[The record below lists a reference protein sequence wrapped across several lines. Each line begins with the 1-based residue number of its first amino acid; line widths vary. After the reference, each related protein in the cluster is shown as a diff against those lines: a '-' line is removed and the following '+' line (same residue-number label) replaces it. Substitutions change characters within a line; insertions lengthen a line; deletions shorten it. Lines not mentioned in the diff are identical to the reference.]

1 MSLVFKEWAPVIG
14 ALVAG
19 RQTLLLRKGGIAED
33 RGRFDVKATRFW
45 LFPTCFH
52 AQREMIK
59 PSARSFLDNSIT
71 RPTISTYAEV
81 IEHTFVTDW
90 SEVEKLDSKHILT
103 ESTVRQRFD
112 WGRQPGIHV
121 IRTRLFSIDRPF
133 TLELSADQ
141 TGCKSWIEI
150 AQNIEDHQGRPIAP

>member
-1 MSLVFKEWAPVIG
+1 MSLVFKEWAPVIR

-45 LFPTCFH
+45 LLPTSFH

-59 PSARSFLDNSIT
+59 PSARSFLDNPVT
-71 RPTISTYAEV
+71 TLTISAYAEV
-81 IEHTFVTDW
+81 MAHAFVTDW
-90 SEVEKLDSKHILT
+90 NEVQKLDSQHILT

-121 IRTRLFSIDRPF
+121 IRTQLFTINCPF
-133 TLELSADQ
+133 TVELSADQ

-150 AQNIEDHQGRPIAP
+150 EQNIDDYPGHPIAL